1 MVNKKILNRK
11 LIHFLSLFLNYKLLF
26 FFFCSLVYSTMLAY
40 LLNQQQAWTNSKK
53 LYQYRLLE
61 NLIKKIFIGSVFM
74 NTLEKQKC

>member
-1 MVNKKILNRK
+1 
-11 LIHFLSLFLNYKLLF
+11 
-26 FFFCSLVYSTMLAY
+26 MLAY
-40 LLNQQQAWTNSKK
+40 LLNQQQVWTNSKK